1 MPKNSIIDKKFK
13 VVYLIGNKKRSMTV
27 MADDQKSAINKIHN
41 RGYTIVSIEDS
52 QQSTKL
58 KRFKKFNKNVT

>member
-41 RGYTIVSIEDS
+41 LGYTIVSIEDS